1 MQDLTKGKKKNCKFL
16 KTMSTLCEKSYVL
29 KGDKVVPCVMAG
41 KKKKKCVDSKV
52 PEACDLEQECGGG
65 FLESVRSDDADA
77 ESEEEEEEDD
87 DNIDTDV
94 KLVETESKSIG
105 KKKRKGFLH
114 NSFVQMGSD
123 LEKGMC
129 FDSEES
135 GGDN

>member
-29 KGDKVVPCVMAG
+29 KDDKVVPCMMAG
-41 KKKKKCVDSKV
+41 KKKKKCVDSKI
-52 PEACDLEQECGGG
+52 PEVCDLEKECGGG

-77 ESEEEEEEDD
+77 ETEEEEQEDD
-87 DNIDTDV
+87 DDSDTEV

-105 KKKRKGFLH
+105 KHKVKGFLH

-129 FDSEES
+129 FDNEES
-135 GGDN
+135 VGDN